1 MGGKEV
7 FLLQKMTDE
16 KLSLQ
21 KTLIHTQNETALNAY
36 CYREVQSKLMGN
48 ILDKWLC
55 PCALIKD

>member
-1 MGGKEV
+1 
-7 FLLQKMTDE
+7 MTDE

-21 KTLIHTQNETALNAY
+21 KTFIHTQNETASNAY
-36 CYREVQSKLMGN
+36 YYREVQSKLMGN

>member
-1 MGGKEV
+1 MSHCILFFITKN
-7 FLLQKMTDE
+7 DRR

-21 KTLIHTQNETALNAY
+21 KTFIHTQNETALNAY